1 MTSAAALHVI
11 ARAAAWL
18 AAGLVAT
25 LSALA
30 QPVADCPPAAP
41 AHAPEQAQAGL
52 PGARDHGFLWR
63 ISRDGRDS
71 FLYGT
76 VHVARPEWSVPG
88 PGLMRALAA
97 SDTVALELA
106 LLDPDIQRRLAR
118 SLALPSPAA
127 ALPAPLQQRLQR
139 RFEAECLPAAALASL
154 SPEMQAITLGT
165 LAGRRDGLD
174 PAHGID
180 VSLAGWGRTAN
191 KTVVSLESPELQA
204 ALLRAD
210 SEVERI
216 EFVQSVLEELETG
229 RARAQLRRLTQA
241 WAEGDLA
248 ELARY
253 GEWCEC
259 LKTDAD
265 RAAMARLLD
274 DRNPALADSITALHS
289 AGQRVI
295 RRGQPAHDRPEGPAC
310 ADVAARLPGRATALN
325 RVERGVSA
333 AQRDLHPRV
342 ARADHHHHT
351 ARAETVGG
359 GADLVGAGARGAELE
374 APGGIGEQRH
384 VRQRA
389 RCCQHE
395 HPRLRHRLAG
405 GAEHGAGDQP
415 WRRFVHTFH
424 ATMLL

>member
-11 ARAAAWL
+11 VRAAARL
-18 AAGLVAT
+18 AAGLVVT

-30 QPVADCPPAAP
+30 QPVADCPPVAP
-41 AHAPEQAQAGL
+41 AHTSEPARAGL

-63 ISRDGRDS
+63 ISRDRRDS

-76 VHVARPEWSVPG
+76 VHVARAEWRVPG

-97 SDTVALELA
+97 SDTVALELD

-118 SLALPSPAA
+118 SLALTSPAA

-139 RFEAECLPAAALASL
+139 QFEAECLPEAALAAL

-174 PAHGID
+174 PAYGID
-180 VSLAGWGRTAN
+180 VFLAGWGRAAN
-191 KTVVSLESPELQA
+191 KTVVSLESPESQA

-210 SEVERI
+210 SEAERI
-216 EFVQSVLEELETG
+216 EFVQSALEQLESG
-229 RARAQLRRLTQA
+229 RARPQLRRLTQA

-274 DRNPALADSITALHS
+274 DRNPALADSITALHA
-289 AGQRVI
+289 AGQRV
-295 RRGQPAHDRPEGPAC
+295 
-310 ADVAARLPGRATALN
+310 VAAVGSLHMTGPKGLPVLMSQRGF
-325 RVERGVSA
+325 RVER
-333 AQRDLHPRV
+333 
-342 ARADHHHHT
+342 
-351 ARAETVGG
+351 
-359 GADLVGAGARGAELE
+359 
-374 APGGIGEQRH
+374 
-384 VRQRA
+384 
-389 RCCQHE
+389 
-395 HPRLRHRLAG
+395 LR
-405 GAEHGAGDQP
+405 
-415 WRRFVHTFH
+415 
-424 ATMLL
+424 